1 VLLHDSFF
9 ASRSASATAAMASEV
24 TVDAPLEAKPL
35 IDNQGYVAVKPEFV
49 KSPAAPL
56 AAPALSADGVSASD
70 TKTRFAKRP
79 RDEVKPLHERMCTGT
94 VIGTGCPYGESCKYS
109 HDVKAFMAERPRD
122 LGPRC
127 VTYDLF
133 GHCRMGAMC
142 RFGSGHINPVTG
154 ENLTRPP
161 EAGGVVAPVEEI
173 NELSK
178 EAQVVLR
185 KNKFPFKTAR
195 KSAGDNGNAPSTTQ
209 QQPTMSLEPLPSR
222 PVKLVDF
229 SNKVLR

>member
-1 VLLHDSFF
+1 
-9 ASRSASATAAMASEV
+9 MASEV
-24 TVDAPLEAKPL
+24 TADVPVEAKPL
-35 IDNQGYVAVKPEFV
+35 HDNQGYVAVKPEFV
-49 KSPAAPL
+49 AAP
-56 AAPALSADGVSASD
+56 ATPSVAPALSADGGSASD

-94 VIGTGCPYGESCKYS
+94 VIGTGCPFGESCKYS
-109 HDVKAFMAERPRD
+109 HDVKAFMAERPPD
-122 LGPRC
+122 LGPTC
-127 VTYDLF
+127 VVYDLF

-142 RFGSGHINPVTG
+142 RFGGGHINPVTG

-161 EAGGVVAPVEEI
+161 EAGGVVTQVDEI

-178 EAQVVLR
+178 EAQVLLR

-195 KSAGDNGNAPSTTQ
+195 KSAGDSGGASSAAQ
-209 QQPTMSLEPLPSR
+209 EQPTMSLEPLPSR

-229 SNKVLR
+229 SNKVLFGNM